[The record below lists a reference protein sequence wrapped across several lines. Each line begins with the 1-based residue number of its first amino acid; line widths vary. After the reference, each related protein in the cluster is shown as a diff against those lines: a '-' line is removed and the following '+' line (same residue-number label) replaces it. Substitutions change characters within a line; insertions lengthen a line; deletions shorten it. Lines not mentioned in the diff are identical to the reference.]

1 MCIRDRNKDMG
12 LVFKA
17 VFFHSRV
24 WHEAWWLVSFINIH
38 QMMEWM
44 DENIIEWIHV
54 WMNKISSRK
63 KSYKIL
69 WIRAIEISIGWDQEA
84 SPSPDSFALWQL
96 LQFLSS
102 SLPSFF
108 LSLSLSL
115 LLPLLLLFLLF
126 FLLHC
131 LWIASSFKEHIIKQD
146 VISYFPC
153 PLKSSLAHWRRGSRG
168 F

>member
-1 MCIRDRNKDMG
+1 MG

-108 LSLSLSL
+108 LFLSLSL

-131 LWIASSFKEHIIKQD
+131 LWIASSFKEHIINKGCNLIFFLPFEEQ
-146 VISYFPC
+146 SC
-153 PLKSSLAHWRRGSRG
+153 PLKKRKQGLLRSGPL
-168 F
+168 

>member
-1 MCIRDRNKDMG
+1 
-12 LVFKA
+12 
-17 VFFHSRV
+17 
-24 WHEAWWLVSFINIH
+24 
-38 QMMEWM
+38 MEWM

-108 LSLSLSL
+108 LSLSL
-115 LLPLLLLFLLF
+115 F
-126 FLLHC
+126 FSPSSSSSSSSSSY
-131 LWIASSFKEHIIKQD
+131 IA
-146 VISYFPC
+146 Y
-153 PLKSSLAHWRRGSRG
+153 G
-168 F
+168 